1 MYATKLKGQITA
13 DRRLIVEQV
22 PKDLAAGAVEV
33 IVLQAAAPKPAKRL
47 VRRKGQ
53 HPAFGLWAKRL
64 AVNDAI
70 LFAEQLRQRVETR
83 ENGQH

>member
-33 IVLQAAAPKPAKRL
+33 IVLQTVAPKPAKRQ
-47 VRRKGQ
+47 VRRKVR
-53 HPAFGLWAKRL
+53 HPAFGLWAKRPE
-64 AVNDAI
+64 VNDAA